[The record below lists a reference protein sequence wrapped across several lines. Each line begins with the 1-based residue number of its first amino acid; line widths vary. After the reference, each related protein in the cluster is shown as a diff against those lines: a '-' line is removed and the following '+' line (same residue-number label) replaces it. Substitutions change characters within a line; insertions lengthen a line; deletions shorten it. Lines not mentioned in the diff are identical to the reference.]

1 MHGPYINWLRASARA
16 LLGGL
21 LLGAALLGLT
31 QSVSAESNSCL
42 TLHQQDPTPRPAPA
56 AATAPN
62 CRYGVSASSAA
73 AEKMAEMKIGWL
85 VSFGAGEPGWLPA
98 GTAHTPMIR
107 LKQDRHADT
116 NARLPSYTANPSLT
130 ANSLGSLIA
139 ANPGAVWIVGNEV
152 DRVQWQDDLMPE
164 IYAVA
169 YHDAYQFIKSQDP
182 TAQVA
187 VSALVQVSP
196 GRLQYLDKVVAAY
209 RERYGSPMPVDAWTF
224 HAYIFPERNEDYY
237 TPDAN
242 GNPVLDPESGKPV
255 FAWIAN
261 GTDPAL
267 ALKKPFWKRPLAE
280 QLTLCERSDYSCIYE
295 HDKIDLFAQ
304 QVIDMRTWMKAN
316 GYQRTPLLLTEWSLL
331 YEYKVAAG
339 TGECSVKDEFGNCFT
354 PARTTEF
361 LRRSVQYMETA
372 SDPNLGYPL
381 DNNRLVQQWSWF
393 AMDDLGGGIFTDGN
407 PSLLVDPDSGNL
419 TQAGEEFGAL
429 IAQSTTQPNLVIDEV
444 LGGTTSI
451 NPETDTATAQLKVLV
466 RNNGNTPTTVPFTV
480 EFYRGTNPA
489 NAIGETVV
497 PAGLDGCA
505 VVEAVAEVTWAGLT
519 APLNT
524 FTVAVDP
531 DNAAGSSG
539 SAGSRRTSSFV
550 LVDPSV
556 LYLPTLLR

>member
-381 DNNRLVQQWSWF
+381 DNNRLVQQW
-393 AMDDLGGGIFTDGN
+393 GN